1 MTHAGGGYALSD
13 RVASGVLFATMG
25 GGRSWVVGWGVHMC
39 TQAQPSGRDRT
50 RGAPDQALGT
60 SPGHAASFKVK
71 LKESEKSKLEPGL
84 PGHHESILGR
94 AEGEKTLYLIVY
106 LANGL

>member
-1 MTHAGGGYALSD
+1 MPLVGTPSETGWPAGAVCHDGWRTELGCWLGCLRACTGPAFREGQD
-13 RVASGVLFATMG
+13 K
-25 GGRSWVVGWGVHMC
+25 RSPRPGL
-39 TQAQPSGRDRT
+39 RD
-50 RGAPDQALGT
+50 Q
-60 SPGHAASFKVK
+60 SWAASFKVK

-84 PGHHESILGR
+84 PGHHESILVR